1 MEPRKTSH
9 ADLEQKRPIFLEIGL
24 VISLAIVLFM
34 MELNFGTRDT
44 NTSLVTTNFGTE
56 EEMVP
61 ITRQELHEPP
71 PPPPPKVIRATDIIN
86 IVDDDVDLDEELEV
100 FDSETNQ
107 DHEVAF
113 VDIPIVLA
121 EEEEAE
127 APIFMVVEEMPIFRP
142 DICRTSE
149 DGNRELMKFVS
160 QAIRYP
166 VIAAE
171 NGIQGRV
178 YITFVVSPQGRVTN
192 VEVVRGV
199 DSALDK
205 EAVRVVQELPAFS
218 PGKQRGKPVRVQY
231 SIPINF
237 VLQ

>member
-1 MEPRKTSH
+1 MMPRKTSH
-9 ADLEQKRPIFLEIGL
+9 ADLEQKRSIFFEIGL

-34 MELNFGTRDT
+34 MELNFGTKDT
-44 NTSLVTTNFGTE
+44 NTSSVTMDFDTE

-61 ITRQELHEPP
+61 ITRQELQEPP

-86 IVDDDVDLDEELEV
+86 IVDDDVELDVELELY
-100 FDSETNQ
+100 DSETDQ
-107 DHEVAF
+107 DQIIEII
-113 VDIPIVLA
+113 DIPITL
-121 EEEEAE
+121 EEEDEAE
-127 APIFMVVEEMPIFRP
+127 APIFIVVEEMPIFRP
-142 DICRTSE
+142 DICSTSE
-149 DGNRELMKFVS
+149 EGNRELMKFVS

-178 YITFVVSPQGRVTN
+178 YITFVVSPQGRITN
-192 VEVVRGV
+192 VNVSRGV